1 MGIIGNGM
9 GWVDTGNGS
18 GTDYPFALFVGISRS
33 RESALG
39 TSTARSKTIYMGI
52 CKLDM
57 HHSIYFV
64 FFWRV
69 RPENKDGRREGQ
81 PKKGGYVCTDKPTA
95 RDWPEGFPFCFPY
108 GYHDRFG
115 SFTLFSSKQLC
126 IAFER
131 LVFCISVILSVI
143 SESSS
148 PANLA
153 FYLCLTTFHYF
164 YEEQIPPSAQFTLFL
179 THRTYTAKRFSRT
192 KIFDELMTT
201 RKRER
206 QMGRSGTRVE

>member
-1 MGIIGNGM
+1 
-9 GWVDTGNGS
+9 
-18 GTDYPFALFVGISRS
+18 
-33 RESALG
+33 
-39 TSTARSKTIYMGI
+39 MGI
-52 CKLDM
+52 CKLDT

-69 RPENKDGRREGQ
+69 RLENGRGGQ
-81 PKKGGYVCTDKPTA
+81 PEKGGYVCTDKPTA

-108 GYHDRFG
+108 RYYDRFG
-115 SFTLFSSKQLC
+115 TFTLFSSKQLR

-131 LVFCISVILSVI
+131 LVFCINVIFSVI

-148 PANLA
+148 AANLA

-164 YEEQIPPSAQFTLFL
+164 YEKQIPPSAQFTLSL

-192 KIFDELMTT
+192 KFLDELMTA
-201 RKRER
+201 RKRDRHME
-206 QMGRSGTRVE
+206 RSGTRGE